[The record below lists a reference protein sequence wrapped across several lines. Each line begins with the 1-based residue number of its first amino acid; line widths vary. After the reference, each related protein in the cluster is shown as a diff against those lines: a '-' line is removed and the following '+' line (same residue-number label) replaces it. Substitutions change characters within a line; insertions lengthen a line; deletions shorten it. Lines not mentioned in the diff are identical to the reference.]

1 MVNYQNRKNAK
12 LGGRTSPKQIKKF
25 EVITENIY
33 IFNKFTLYRPLKQLF
48 AKRKWSEDNYDDR
61 LAFAKIMKE
70 IETKVDSME
79 INTDKNLGVPEN
91 LSWRYE
97 KSMKF
102 VSNFK
107 KTMDDGFKNI
117 KGKMVFI
124 KSMLSNYK

>member
-1 MVNYQNRKNAK
+1 M
-12 LGGRTSPKQIKKF
+12 
-25 EVITENIY
+25 
-33 IFNKFTLYRPLKQLF
+33 KQLF